1 MGKCTGME
9 ALDNQINTSF
19 SSELYRQ
26 YGWFDDIFLPPVQ
39 EASDEFFDKGFE
51 FKLVSI
57 SENMNILT
65 KSESFFVT
73 KVQVGPRN
81 DIFIRISQTA
91 ISVILDKILG
101 KTNKKFDLSNIS
113 DLEAKIITS
122 FNDYLYEKISDNINK
137 ENLTKRPDEIN
148 LSYFVRNMS
157 SDESARFVISIPKQM
172 LNPKT
177 LAEPENPVDD
187 RVFKDALSEVNL
199 HIGSTMFSVSDIKHI
214 SVGDIVVFENSKASE
229 MTLVCDNILQKFTLN
244 PNQELIIPYDDNGG
258 EDMDNSEN
266 VTNLWDSLQVEMSAE
281 FDKVKISLGELKD
294 IQEGLVVDISSVYN
308 NKVFLKVGDK
318 VIAKGELVIIN
329 DRYGVKISNVTAE
342 DIMAGAP
349 LSIADINPVP
359 AGEQAPVQS
368 AIQNPNAPA
377 QAAQAQPAAGGGGGG
392 DDFDYSDFDIDA
404 DDL

>member
-1 MGKCTGME
+1 MGKCSGME
-9 ALDNQINTSF
+9 NTIDNSIKTSF

-26 YGWFDDIFLPPVQ
+26 FGWFDDTFVPPVQ

-57 SENMNILT
+57 SENMNVLT

-81 DIFIRISQTA
+81 DIFIRISQSA

-101 KTNKKFDLSNIS
+101 KTNKRFDLSSIS

-122 FNDYLYEKISDNINK
+122 FNDYLYEKISGNINK
-137 ENLTKRPDEIN
+137 ENLTKYPEEIN

-172 LNPKT
+172 LNPLT
-177 LAEPENPVDD
+177 LAEPENPLDD
-187 RVFKDALSEVNL
+187 RIFKDALSEVNL
-199 HIGSTMFSVSDIKHI
+199 HVGSTMFSVNDIKHI
-214 SVGDIVVFENSKASE
+214 SVGDIVVFENSNSHE
-229 MTLVCDNILQKFTLN
+229 MTLVCDNILQKFNLN
-244 PNQELIIPYDDNGG
+244 PNEELIIPYDDNGG
-258 EDMDNSEN
+258 DEMDNSQN
-266 VTNLWDSLQVEMSAE
+266 ITNLWDSLQVEMSAE
-281 FDKVKISLGELKD
+281 FDKIKISLGELKD

-308 NKVFLKVGDK
+308 NKVALKVGNK
-318 VIAKGELVIIN
+318 IIAKGELVIIN

-349 LSIADINPVP
+349 VSIADAEPIGEAEPQKSAIINPD
-359 AGEQAPVQS
+359 
-368 AIQNPNAPA
+368 APA
-377 QAAQAQPAAGGGGGG
+377 EEQAQPAQGDAEGGGG
-392 DDFDYSDFDIDA
+392 DFDYSDFDIDA

>member
-1 MGKCTGME
+1 ME
-9 ALDNQINTSF
+9 NTIDNSIKTSF

-26 YGWFDDIFLPPVQ
+26 FGWFDDTFVPPVQ

-57 SENMNILT
+57 SENMNVLT

-81 DIFIRISQTA
+81 DIFIRISQSA

-101 KTNKKFDLSNIS
+101 KTNKRFDLSSIS

-122 FNDYLYEKISDNINK
+122 FNDYLYEKISGNINK
-137 ENLTKRPDEIN
+137 ENLTKYPEEIN
-148 LSYFVRNMS
+148 ISYFVRNMS

-172 LNPKT
+172 LNPLT
-177 LAEPENPVDD
+177 LAEPENSLND
-187 RVFKDALSEVNL
+187 RIFKDALSEVNL
-199 HIGSTMFSVSDIKHI
+199 HVGSTMFSVNDIKHI
-214 SVGDIVVFENSKASE
+214 SVGDIVVFENSNSHE
-229 MTLVCDNILQKFTLN
+229 MTLVCDNILQKFNLN
-244 PNQELIIPYDDNGG
+244 PNEELIIPYDYNGG
-258 EDMDNSEN
+258 DEMDNSQN
-266 VTNLWDSLQVEMSAE
+266 ITNLWDSLQVEMSAE
-281 FDKVKISLGELKD
+281 FDKIKISLGELKD

-308 NKVFLKVGDK
+308 NKVSLKVGNK
-318 VIAKGELVIIN
+318 IIAKGELVIIN

-349 LSIADINPVP
+349 VSIADVEPVGEQEEQKSAIINPDAP
-359 AGEQAPVQS
+359 PEEQATES
-368 AIQNPNAPA
+368 AQGGAE
-377 QAAQAQPAAGGGGGG
+377 GGG
-392 DDFDYSDFDIDA
+392 DFDYSDFDIDA

>member
-1 MGKCTGME
+1 MA
-9 ALDNQINTSF
+9 ALDNTIKTSF

-26 YGWFDDIFLPPVQ
+26 YGWYNDIFVPPVQ
-39 EASDEFFDKGFE
+39 EASDDFFEKGFE

-57 SENMNILT
+57 SENMNVLT

-81 DIFIRISQTA
+81 DIFIRISQDA

-101 KTNKKFDLSNIS
+101 KTNKKFDLSSIS

-122 FNDYLYEKISDNINK
+122 FNDFLYSKISDNINK
-137 ENLTKRPDEIN
+137 ENLVKYPDEIS
-148 LSYFVRNMS
+148 LSFFVRNMS

-177 LAEPENPVDD
+177 LAEPETPLSDNLL
-187 RVFKDALSEVNL
+187 KDALSEVNL
-199 HIGSTMFSVSDIKHI
+199 RVGSTMFSVNDIKHI
-214 SVGDIVVFENSKASE
+214 AVGDIVVFENSNARE
-229 MTLVCDNILQKFTLN
+229 MTLVCDNILQKFNLN

-258 EDMDNSEN
+258 DEMDNN
-266 VTNLWDSLQVEMSAE
+266 VSITNLWDSLQVEMSAE
-281 FDKVKISLGELKD
+281 FDKIKISLGELKD

-308 NKVFLKVGDK
+308 NKVSLKVGDK
-318 VIAKGELVIIN
+318 LIAKGELVIIN
-329 DRYGVKISNVTAE
+329 DRYGVKISNVTAD

-349 LSIADINPVP
+349 VSIADVNTQDEAVAIQP
-359 AGEQAPVQS
+359 QAQS
-368 AIQNPNAPA
+368 TIQNPEPVPQQGAPA
-377 QAAQAQPAAGGGGGG
+377 AGGG

>member
-1 MGKCTGME
+1 ME
-9 ALDNQINTSF
+9 NTIDNSIKTSF

-26 YGWFDDIFLPPVQ
+26 FGWFDDTFVPPVQ

-57 SENMNILT
+57 SENMNVLT

-81 DIFIRISQTA
+81 DIFIRISQSA

-101 KTNKKFDLSNIS
+101 KTNKRFDLSSIS

-122 FNDYLYEKISDNINK
+122 FNDYLYEKISGNINK
-137 ENLTKRPDEIN
+137 ENLTKYPEEIN
-148 LSYFVRNMS
+148 ISYFVRNMS

-172 LNPKT
+172 LNPLT
-177 LAEPENPVDD
+177 LAEPENPLND
-187 RVFKDALSEVNL
+187 RIFKDALSEVNL
-199 HIGSTMFSVSDIKHI
+199 HVGSTMFSVNDIKHI
-214 SVGDIVVFENSKASE
+214 SVGDIVVFENSNSHE
-229 MTLVCDNILQKFTLN
+229 MTLVCDNILQKFNLN
-244 PNQELIIPYDDNGG
+244 PNEELIIPYDYNGG
-258 EDMDNSEN
+258 DEMDNSQN
-266 VTNLWDSLQVEMSAE
+266 ITNLWDSLQVEMSAE
-281 FDKVKISLGELKD
+281 FDKIKISLGELKD

-308 NKVFLKVGDK
+308 NKVSLKVGNK
-318 VIAKGELVIIN
+318 IIAKGELVIIN

-349 LSIADINPVP
+349 VSIADVEPVGEQEEQKSAIINPDVP
-359 AGEQAPVQS
+359 AEEQATES
-368 AIQNPNAPA
+368 AQGGAE
-377 QAAQAQPAAGGGGGG
+377 GGG
-392 DDFDYSDFDIDA
+392 DFDYSDFDIDA

>member
-1 MGKCTGME
+1 MGKCSGME
-9 ALDNQINTSF
+9 NTIDNSIKTSF

-26 YGWFDDIFLPPVQ
+26 FGWFDDTFVPPVQ

-57 SENMNILT
+57 SENMNVLT

-81 DIFIRISQTA
+81 DIFIRISQSA

-101 KTNKKFDLSNIS
+101 KTNKRFDLSSIS

-122 FNDYLYEKISDNINK
+122 FNDYLYEKISGNINK
-137 ENLTKRPDEIN
+137 ENLTKYPEEIN
-148 LSYFVRNMS
+148 ISYFVRNMS

-172 LNPKT
+172 LNPLT
-177 LAEPENPVDD
+177 LAEPENPLND
-187 RVFKDALSEVNL
+187 RIFKDALSEVNL
-199 HIGSTMFSVSDIKHI
+199 HVGSTMFSVNDIKHI
-214 SVGDIVVFENSKASE
+214 SVGDIVVFENSNSHE
-229 MTLVCDNILQKFTLN
+229 MTLVCDNILQKFNLN
-244 PNQELIIPYDDNGG
+244 PNEELIIPYDYNGG
-258 EDMDNSEN
+258 DEMDNSQN
-266 VTNLWDSLQVEMSAE
+266 ITNLWDSLQVEMSAE
-281 FDKVKISLGELKD
+281 FDKIKISLGELKD

-308 NKVFLKVGDK
+308 NKVSLKVGNK
-318 VIAKGELVIIN
+318 IIAKGELVIIN

-349 LSIADINPVP
+349 VSIADVEPVGEQEEQKSAIINPD
-359 AGEQAPVQS
+359 ALAEEQATES
-368 AIQNPNAPA
+368 AQGGAE
-377 QAAQAQPAAGGGGGG
+377 GGG
-392 DDFDYSDFDIDA
+392 DFDYSDFDIDA

>member
-1 MGKCTGME
+1 MGKCSGME
-9 ALDNQINTSF
+9 NTIDNSIKTSF

-26 YGWFDDIFLPPVQ
+26 FGWFDDTFVPPVQ

-57 SENMNILT
+57 SENMNVLT

-81 DIFIRISQTA
+81 DIFIRISQSA

-101 KTNKKFDLSNIS
+101 KTNKRFDLSSIS

-122 FNDYLYEKISDNINK
+122 FNDYLYEKISGNINK
-137 ENLTKRPDEIN
+137 ENLTKYPEEIN
-148 LSYFVRNMS
+148 ISYFVRNMS

-172 LNPKT
+172 LNPLT
-177 LAEPENPVDD
+177 LAEPENPLND
-187 RVFKDALSEVNL
+187 RIFKDALSEVNL
-199 HIGSTMFSVSDIKHI
+199 HVGSTMFSVNDIKHI
-214 SVGDIVVFENSKASE
+214 SVGDIVVFENSNSHE
-229 MTLVCDNILQKFTLN
+229 MTLVCDNILQKFNLN
-244 PNQELIIPYDDNGG
+244 PNEELIIPYDYNGG
-258 EDMDNSEN
+258 DEMDNSQN
-266 VTNLWDSLQVEMSAE
+266 ITNLWDSLQVEMSAE
-281 FDKVKISLGELKD
+281 FDKIKISLGELKD

-308 NKVFLKVGDK
+308 NKVSLKVGNK
-318 VIAKGELVIIN
+318 IIAKGELVIIN

-349 LSIADINPVP
+349 VSIADVEPVGEQEEQKSAIINPDAP
-359 AGEQAPVQS
+359 AEEQATES
-368 AIQNPNAPA
+368 AQGGAE
-377 QAAQAQPAAGGGGGG
+377 GGG
-392 DDFDYSDFDIDA
+392 DFDYSDFDIDA

>member
-1 MGKCTGME
+1 ME
-9 ALDNQINTSF
+9 ALDNQIKTSF

-26 YGWFDDIFLPPVQ
+26 FGWFRDVFLPPVQ

-57 SENMNILT
+57 SENMNVLT

-73 KVQVGPRN
+73 KVEVAPRN

-101 KTNKKFDLSNIS
+101 KTNKKFELSSIS

-122 FNDYLYEKISDNINK
+122 FNDYLYSKISDNINK
-137 ENLTKRPDEIN
+137 ENLTKHPEEIN
-148 LSYFVRNMS
+148 ISYFVRNMS

-172 LNPKT
+172 LDPRT
-177 LAEPENPVDD
+177 LAEPANPIDE
-187 RVFKDALSEVNL
+187 RLFKDALSEVNL
-199 HIGSTMFSVSDIKHI
+199 HVGSTMFSVSDIKNI
-214 SVGDIVVFENSKASE
+214 SVGDVVLFENSKSDE
-229 MTLVCDNILQKFTLN
+229 MTLVCDNILQKFNLN
-244 PNQELIIPYDDNGG
+244 PNPELIIPYDDNGG
-258 EDMDNSEN
+258 DDMDNSVN
-266 VTNLWDSLQVEMSAE
+266 INNLWDSLQVEMNAE
-281 FDKVKISLGELKD
+281 FDKIKISLGELKD

-308 NKVFLKVGDK
+308 NKVSLKVGDK
-318 VIAKGELVIIN
+318 IIARGELVIIN

-349 LSIADINPVP
+349 LSIADVNPTP
-359 AGEQAPVQS
+359 AEVESQS
-368 AIQNPNAPA
+368 AQSAVQNP
-377 QAAQAQPAAGGGGGG
+377 AAQEAQPQPSQAGGGE
-392 DDFDYSDFDIDA
+392 DFDYSDFDIDA

>member
-9 ALDNQINTSF
+9 ALDNQIKTSF

-26 YGWFDDIFLPPVQ
+26 YGWFNDIFVPPVQ

-172 LNPKT
+172 LNPLT

-199 HIGSTMFSVSDIKHI
+199 HIGSTMFSVNDIKHM
-214 SVGDIVVFENSKASE
+214 SVGDIVVFENSNSRE
-229 MTLVCDNILQKFTLN
+229 MTLVCDNILQKFAIN

-258 EDMDNSEN
+258 DDMDNSEN

-318 VIAKGELVIIN
+318 IIAKGELVIIN
-329 DRYGVKISNVTAE
+329 DRYGVKISSVTAE

-349 LSIADINPVP
+349 ISIADVNPVP
-359 AGEQAPVQS
+359 QGEQAPVQS
-368 AIQNPNAPA
+368 AIQNPDAP
-377 QAAQAQPAAGGGGGG
+377 AQAQPAAGGGGG

>member
-9 ALDNQINTSF
+9 ALDNQIKTSF

-101 KTNKKFDLSNIS
+101 KTNKKFDLSSIS

-172 LNPKT
+172 LNPLT
-177 LAEPENPVDD
+177 LAEPEKPLDD
-187 RVFKDALSEVNL
+187 NLLRDALSEVNL
-199 HIGSTMFSVSDIKHI
+199 HVGSTMFSVNDIKHI
-214 SVGDIVVFENSKASE
+214 SVGDIVVFENSNSRE
-229 MTLVCDNILQKFTLN
+229 MTLVCDNILQKFNLN

-258 EDMDNSEN
+258 DDMDNSEN

-308 NKVFLKVGDK
+308 NKVSLKVGDK
-318 VIAKGELVIIN
+318 LIARGELVIIN

-349 LSIADINPVP
+349 LSVADVNPVP
-359 AGEQAPVQS
+359 QGEQPVAQS
-368 AIQNPNAPA
+368 AVQNPDNQA
-377 QAAQAQPAAGGGGGG
+377 QPQPAAGGGGGG

>member
-1 MGKCTGME
+1 ME
-9 ALDNQINTSF
+9 ALDNTIKTSF

-26 YGWFDDIFLPPVQ
+26 YGWYNDIFVPPVQ

-57 SENMNILT
+57 SENMNVLT
-65 KSESFFVT
+65 KSESFFVS
-73 KVQVGPRN
+73 KVQIAPRN
-81 DIFIRISQTA
+81 DIFIRISQDA

-101 KTNKKFDLSNIS
+101 KTNKKFDLSSIS

-122 FNDYLYEKISDNINK
+122 FNDFLYSKISDNINK
-137 ENLTKRPDEIN
+137 ENLVKYPDEIN

-177 LAEPENPVDD
+177 LAEPENPLHD
-187 RVFKDALSEVNL
+187 RTFSEALSEVNL
-199 HIGSTMFSVSDIKHI
+199 HVGSTMFSVNDIKHI
-214 SVGDIVVFENSKASE
+214 SVGDIVVFENSNSRE
-229 MTLVCDNILQKFTLN
+229 MTLVCDNILQKFNLN
-244 PNQELIIPYDDNGG
+244 PNPELIIPYDDNGG
-258 EDMDNSEN
+258 DEMDNN
-266 VTNLWDSLQVEMSAE
+266 VSITNLWDSLQVEMSAE
-281 FDKVKISLGELKD
+281 FDKIRISLGELKD

-308 NKVFLKVGDK
+308 NKVSLKVGDK
-318 VIAKGELVIIN
+318 LIAKGELVIIN

-349 LSIADINPVP
+349 LSIADAN
-359 AGEQAPVQS
+359 APVEETGMVQESTS
-368 AIQNPNAPA
+368 AVPQTSQADAAP
-377 QAAQAQPAAGGGGGG
+377 QPAQPAGGGEE
-392 DDFDYSDFDIDA
+392 FDYSDFDIDA

>member
-1 MGKCTGME
+1 ME
-9 ALDNQINTSF
+9 ALDNQIKTSF

-26 YGWFDDIFLPPVQ
+26 FGWFRDVFLPPVQ

-57 SENMNILT
+57 SENMNVLT

-73 KVQVGPRN
+73 KVEVAPRN
-81 DIFIRISQTA
+81 DIFIRISQSA

-101 KTNKKFDLSNIS
+101 KTNKKFELSSIS

-122 FNDYLYEKISDNINK
+122 FNDYLYSKISDNINK
-137 ENLTKRPDEIN
+137 ENLTKHPDEIN
-148 LSYFVRNMS
+148 ISYFVRNMS

-177 LAEPENPVDD
+177 LAEPENPIDEKM
-187 RVFKDALSEVNL
+187 FKDALSEVNL
-199 HIGSTMFSVSDIKHI
+199 HVGSTMFSVNDIKNI
-214 SVGDIVVFENSKASE
+214 SVGDVVLFENSNSRE
-229 MTLVCDNILQKFTLN
+229 MTLVSDNILQKFSIN
-244 PNQELIIPYDDNGG
+244 PNPELIIPYDDNGG
-258 EDMDNSEN
+258 EDMDNSVN
-266 VTNLWDSLQVEMSAE
+266 ITNLWDSLQVEMNAE
-281 FDKVKISLGELKD
+281 FDKIKISLGELKD

-308 NKVFLKVGDK
+308 NKVSLKVGDK
-318 VIAKGELVIIN
+318 IIARGELVIIN

-349 LSIADINPVP
+349 LSVADVNPIS
-359 AGEQAPVQS
+359 ADSQPVQS
-368 AIQNPNAPA
+368 AIQNPSA
-377 QAAQAQPAAGGGGGG
+377 QNPQPQPASGGGG

>member
-1 MGKCTGME
+1 MGKCSGME
-9 ALDNQINTSF
+9 NTIDNSIKTSF

-26 YGWFDDIFLPPVQ
+26 FGWFDDTFVPPVQ

-57 SENMNILT
+57 SENMNVLT

-81 DIFIRISQTA
+81 DIFIRISQSA

-101 KTNKKFDLSNIS
+101 KTNKRFDLSSIS

-122 FNDYLYEKISDNINK
+122 FNDYLYEKISGNINK
-137 ENLTKRPDEIN
+137 ENLTKYPEEIN
-148 LSYFVRNMS
+148 ISYFVRNMS

-172 LNPKT
+172 LNPLT
-177 LAEPENPVDD
+177 LAEPENPLND
-187 RVFKDALSEVNL
+187 RIFKDALSEVNL
-199 HIGSTMFSVSDIKHI
+199 HVGSTMFSVNDIKHI
-214 SVGDIVVFENSKASE
+214 SVGDIVVFENSNSHE
-229 MTLVCDNILQKFTLN
+229 MTLVCDNILQKFNLN
-244 PNQELIIPYDDNGG
+244 PNEELIIPYDYNGG
-258 EDMDNSEN
+258 DEMDNSQN
-266 VTNLWDSLQVEMSAE
+266 ITNLWDSLQVEMSAE
-281 FDKVKISLGELKD
+281 FDKIKISLGELKD

-308 NKVFLKVGDK
+308 NKVSLKVGNK
-318 VIAKGELVIIN
+318 IIAKGELVIIN

-349 LSIADINPVP
+349 VSIADVEPVGEQEEQKSAIINPDVP
-359 AGEQAPVQS
+359 AEEQATES
-368 AIQNPNAPA
+368 AQGGAE
-377 QAAQAQPAAGGGGGG
+377 GGG
-392 DDFDYSDFDIDA
+392 DFDYSDFDIDA

>member
-9 ALDNQINTSF
+9 ALDNQIKTSF

-73 KVQVGPRN
+73 KVQVAPRN

-101 KTNKKFDLSNIS
+101 KTNKKFDLSSIS

-172 LNPKT
+172 LNPLT
-177 LAEPENPVDD
+177 LAEPEKPLDD
-187 RVFKDALSEVNL
+187 NLLRDALSEVNL
-199 HIGSTMFSVSDIKHI
+199 YVGSTMFSVNDIKHI
-214 SVGDIVVFENSKASE
+214 SVGDIVVFENSNSQE
-229 MTLVCDNILQKFTLN
+229 MTLVCDNILQKFNLN

-258 EDMDNSEN
+258 DDMDNSEN

-308 NKVFLKVGDK
+308 NKVSLKVGDK
-318 VIAKGELVIIN
+318 LIARGELVIIN
-329 DRYGVKISNVTAE
+329 DRYGVKISSVTAE
-342 DIMAGAP
+342 DIIAGAP
-349 LSIADINPVP
+349 LSVADVNPVP
-359 AGEQAPVQS
+359 QGEQPVVQS
-368 AIQNPNAPA
+368 AVQNPDNQA
-377 QAAQAQPAAGGGGGG
+377 QPQPAAGGGGGG